1 VRSRQYKGLTKRLK
15 VTILR
20 TIKER
25 RFIVSMEQAEMVR
38 EPEGIPNPNSTEPL
52 EASSLSFK
60 DAVLMPAR
68 QAFQMVRSR
77 AHGYVETAQQ
87 YRTAAKKAL
96 ALVAITATAGGGVG
110 CGLAGGGGGG
120 SRPIGGEYLYVSPDG
135 ATVESLDLVRNGSQL
150 SGSAEILEAVTS
162 DQAEYDSGVLDAT
175 GQPVPGTPVNAPV
188 IDPKTD
194 EYTAPSN
201 NAACGGTPMCFEEHA
216 GTINGRLGANDRIS
230 LSVVWTDIVPSNPA
244 TSVGELQ
251 GDGFVVGGAEFMPS
265 DSKDIAAARSKA
277 PALLRTVTMP
287 AYAVHQEISALQK
300 PVAYALTD
308 ASWDDV
314 LSQDVSAL
322 QSDANIDPMN
332 QLGCDYS
339 EIVTNDIQRMQDDVT
354 AENAEITK
362 AQNLLSSLTPA
373 VKRQAGGDVATVRRE
388 ITARSDDLGQE
399 VKQADAAI
407 GKANA
412 EAPKIETFL
421 QGVECGAI
429 HIAAHA
435 LLEAGG

>member
-1 VRSRQYKGLTKRLK
+1 MAVM
-15 VTILR
+15 
-20 TIKER
+20 
-25 RFIVSMEQAEMVR
+25 SMEQTGVV
-38 EPEGIPNPNSTEPL
+38 G
-52 EASSLSFK
+52 EAIHRYQL
-60 DAVLMPAR
+60 
-68 QAFQMVRSR
+68 
-77 AHGYVETAQQ
+77 
-87 YRTAAKKAL
+87 AAKKAL
-96 ALVAITATAGGGVG
+96 AVLAVTAAAAGGGG
-110 CGLAGGGGGG
+110 CGLAGGGGG

-162 DQAEYDSGVLDAT
+162 DEAEYDSGVLDAT

-188 IDPKTD
+188 IDPKTN
-194 EYTAPSN
+194 EETAPSN

-216 GTINGRLGANDRIS
+216 GTIDGRLGANDRIS
-230 LSVVWTDIVPSNPA
+230 LSVVWTDIVPSNPG
-244 TSVGELQ
+244 TSVGKLE
-251 GDGFVVGGAEFMPS
+251 GDGFVVDGAEFMPS
-265 DSKDIAAARSKA
+265 DNKDIATARSKA
-277 PALLRTVTMP
+277 PAFLRTVTMP

-300 PVAYALTD
+300 PIAYTLTD
-308 ASWDDV
+308 ASWDGV

-322 QSDANIDPMN
+322 KSDADIDPMN

-339 EIVTNDIQRMQDDVT
+339 VIVTNDIQRMQDDVT

-362 AQNLLSSLTPA
+362 AQNLLNSLTPA

-388 ITARSDDLGQE
+388 IKARQEDIDQE
-399 VKQADAAI
+399 VKQANAAI
-407 GKANA
+407 SKANA

-435 LLEAGG
+435 LLEAGD